1 MPVNRHT
8 DAQIAAAYNDV
19 ERYPDI
25 ASAAAALGYSPG
37 NFRRHVARLR
47 GKLPLVDR
55 RALYQGDTRTSVPP
69 DRRVRRWLLTAAQ
82 DDTPVHAAFWAN
94 LQAYAEAI
102 GAEILV
108 GGFTYQKGLFED
120 HASRT
125 AVFPAEVRPYLQH
138 DNIQCGPLLFAAK
151 MNILPTAVRP
161 LSGLETYSRGAWA
174 VFPHAKVQLVSVPTL
189 PGSRPAQVMTTGAC
203 TLPNYIEKKAGL
215 KAEFHHQ
222 IGATIV
228 EVDECDR
235 IFCRQIGAVGD
246 GSFQDLD
253 AMVSGGTVTYGH
265 RVEAI
270 TWGDVHREQLDSV
283 VAMTCWGFDVDTEQV
298 VTDDSMVAALRPYHQ
313 FWHDLLD
320 FRARNHH
327 RRGDHV
333 HAKLMQVLQ
342 TERVDDELAAC
353 ARFLRATKREDGRSV
368 VVASNHNDA
377 LLRWLRETDPRGD
390 PVNMMTWCELNL
402 EWHRRIE
409 REDSDFD
416 LFRFAV
422 SRHDPMGLSD
432 IVFVPRNGTYQIC
445 QDKGGIE
452 CGSHGDEGPNG
463 ARGSILTLNRV
474 SIRMTV
480 GHGHSPGILDGVHMV
495 GLCGKL
501 LQGYNSG
508 PSAWGH
514 TQSVAYT
521 NSRRTL
527 VTVWD
532 GKWRA

>member
-25 ASAAAALGYSPG
+25 ASTAAALGYSPG

-125 AVFPAEVRPYLQH
+125 AVFPAEVRPYLQY

-174 VFPHAKVQLVSVPTL
+174 VFPHAKVQLVSVPAL

-203 TLPNYIEKKAGL
+203 T
-215 KAEFHHQ
+215 
-222 IGATIV
+222 
-228 EVDECDR
+228 
-235 IFCRQIGAVGD
+235 
-246 GSFQDLD
+246 
-253 AMVSGGTVTYGH
+253 
-265 RVEAI
+265 
-270 TWGDVHREQLDSV
+270 
-283 VAMTCWGFDVDTEQV
+283 
-298 VTDDSMVAALRPYHQ
+298 
-313 FWHDLLD
+313 
-320 FRARNHH
+320 
-327 RRGDHV
+327 
-333 HAKLMQVLQ
+333 
-342 TERVDDELAAC
+342 
-353 ARFLRATKREDGRSV
+353 
-368 VVASNHNDA
+368 